1 LQAGNK
7 KAVKANSGGIAASV
21 PAPHCSSVEVSR
33 RPSHNHQMKAA
44 RDYSPKIDSLR
55 DHCPV
60 RAAIDVLSGRWKPSI
75 LWELKAASR
84 RYSDLQGA
92 LPGISA
98 QALTLQLRQLES
110 DGIVLRTVYPE
121 IPARVEYSLTDHG
134 RSLSQVMDELER
146 WGVRHLERE
155 GKQACICR

>member
-1 LQAGNK
+1 
-7 KAVKANSGGIAASV
+7 
-21 PAPHCSSVEVSR
+21 
-33 RPSHNHQMKAA
+33 MKTE
-44 RDYSPKIDSLR
+44 RDYSPKIDPLR

-60 RAAIDVLSGRWKPSI
+60 RAALDVLTGRWKPSI
-75 LWELKAASR
+75 LWELKDGSR
-84 RYSDLQGA
+84 RYSDLQAA

-110 DGIVLRTVYPE
+110 DGILLRTVYPE

-134 RSLSQVMDELER
+134 LSLSHLMDELER
-146 WGVRHLERE
+146 WGIRHLERQ